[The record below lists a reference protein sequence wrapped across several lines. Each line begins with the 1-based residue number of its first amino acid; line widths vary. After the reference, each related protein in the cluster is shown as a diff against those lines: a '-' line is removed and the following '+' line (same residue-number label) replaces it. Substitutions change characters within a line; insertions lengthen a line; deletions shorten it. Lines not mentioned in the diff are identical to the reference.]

1 MPLRTLQWRA
11 KRFRYLLQRVQGS
24 LFQRG
29 FHKTWERVKQEF
41 QTRPAE
47 ESSLT
52 LEPLETSFCPFEI
65 QTSETPQVS
74 IIIPVHGKCA
84 WTVACLRSIQ
94 RHGARVPFEII
105 VVDDTSPDDTAEK
118 VSQIRGV
125 RLLQNQANLGFIG
138 SCNAG
143 AEAARAPFLLFLN
156 NDTQVTP
163 KWLDALLEA
172 YREEPACGIAGS
184 QLIYPD
190 GRLQEAGA
198 LVYSNAAAWNVG
210 RFEKR
215 SDPHYLFRRDVDYV
229 SGAALLIE
237 KSLFTEIGGFDARY
251 APAYCE
257 DMDLAFA
264 VRQRGRRVVYQPASV
279 IVHYEGI
286 SSGTDVFTGIKQYQR
301 TNREKFIAKWGAML
315 REQPDPH
322 TPADKAIHHHQTRHI
337 LIIDALMP
345 DPTRDAGSLQVFN
358 IMRLLRQMGW
368 RVTFMADN
376 RTATQR
382 DIQVLGSIGVETL
395 CKPCSPSLVNW
406 LKREGESLE
415 AVMLCRHYVA
425 APNMPLIQRLAPKAR
440 IIFDTED
447 LHFLR
452 ERRAAEHTGNAS
464 LTRQAMM
471 SQQQEFALMRASHAT
486 FVVSAAELD
495 LLKQELP
502 DANVMLLPNMH
513 PVHARKLEFEQRAGL
528 VFVGGFGHPPNVD
541 AVYWLTNDIYPIIR
555 ARRPDIELH
564 LIGDIPES
572 ARIALQGD
580 GITVHGRV
588 EDLTP
593 WMNRSRISLAPLRY
607 GAGVKGKVNTAMSH
621 GLPVVA
627 TSMAAEGM
635 WLRDGDNA
643 LLADD
648 AEAFAGAVLRLYED
662 RALWY
667 RLSEAGLHNIR
678 EHFSFEVA
686 RQTLETALN

>member
-1 MPLRTLQWRA
+1 MPLSTLQWRA
-11 KRFRYLLQRVQGS
+11 KRLRYLLQRVQGS
-24 LFQRG
+24 LTQRG
-29 FHKTWERVKQEF
+29 LRKTWARIKQEF
-41 QTRPAE
+41 QTHPAE
-47 ESSLT
+47 ETSLK
-52 LEPLETSFCPFEI
+52 LVPLDAPFSPFAI

-74 IIIPVHGKCA
+74 IVIPVHGKCA
-84 WTVACLRSIQ
+84 WTVACLRSIE
-94 RHGARVPFEII
+94 RHGARAPFEII
-105 VVDDTSPDDTAEK
+105 VVDDTSPDDTVTK
-118 VSQIRGV
+118 LSQIHGI
-125 RLLQNQANLGFIG
+125 RLLQNQANLGFVG

-143 AEAARAPFLLFLN
+143 AKIAHAPFLLFLN

-163 KWLDALLEA
+163 GWLDALLETYLA
-172 YREEPACGIAGS
+172 EPGCGIIGS

-210 RFEKR
+210 RYEKR
-215 SDPHYLFRRDVDYV
+215 CDPHYLYRRDVDYV

-237 KSLFTEIGGFDARY
+237 KSLFDKVGGFDMRY

-264 VRQRGRRVVYQPASV
+264 VKAHGRRVVYEPTSV
-279 IVHYEGI
+279 VVHCEGV
-286 SSGTDVFTGIKQYQR
+286 SSGTDVFSGIKQYQR
-301 TNREKFIAKWGAML
+301 INREKFIAKWNTRL
-315 REQPDPH
+315 LEQPAPH
-322 TPADKAIHHHQTRHI
+322 TPVDRAIHHHQKRHI

-376 RTATQR
+376 RTATPR
-382 DIQVLGSIGVETL
+382 ELHMLGSLGVEVL
-395 CKPCSPSLVNW
+395 CKPWSPSLVNW
-406 LKREGESLE
+406 LKRESDALE

-425 APNMPLIQRLAPKAR
+425 APNLPLIQQLAPRAR

-452 ERRAAEHTGNAS
+452 ERRAAEHTGNAG
-464 LTRQAMM
+464 LIRQALA
-471 SQQQEFALMRASHAT
+471 SQQQEFSLMRASHAT
-486 FVVSAAELD
+486 FVVSAAEFE

-502 DANVMLLPNMH
+502 EANVMLLPNMH
-513 PVHARKLEFEQRAGL
+513 PVHGRKLEFEQRAGL

-541 AVYWLTNDIYPIIR
+541 AVEWLTRDIYPIVR

-564 LIGDIPES
+564 LIGDIPEPTR
-572 ARIALQGD
+572 AVLQGN
-580 GITVHGRV
+580 GIVVHGRV
-588 EDLTP
+588 EDLAP

-607 GAGVKGKVNTAMSH
+607 GAGVKGKVNMAMSH

-643 LLADD
+643 LLAND
-648 AEAFAGAVLRLYED
+648 AEEFANAVLRLYDD

-667 RLSEAGLHNIR
+667 RLSEGSLRNIQ
-678 EHFSFEVA
+678 EHFSFDVA
-686 RQTLETALN
+686 RRTLEAALN

>member
-1 MPLRTLQWRA
+1 MSLSTLQWRA
-11 KRFRYLLQRVQGS
+11 KRLRYLLQRVQGS
-24 LFQRG
+24 LTQRG
-29 FHKTWERVKQEF
+29 LGKTWARIKQEF

-47 ESSLT
+47 EGALE
-52 LEPLETSFCPFEI
+52 LEPLDTPFSPFDIE
-65 QTSETPQVS
+65 TSETPQISV
-74 IIIPVHGKCA
+74 IVPVHGKCA
-84 WTVACLRSIQ
+84 WTVACLRSIR
-94 RHGARVPFEII
+94 RHGAHTPFEII
-105 VVDDTSPDDTAEK
+105 VVDDTSPDDTVATL
-118 VSQIRGV
+118 SQIRGI
-125 RLLQNQANLGFIG
+125 RLLRNQTNLGFIG

-143 AEAARAPFLLFLN
+143 AEVAHAPFLLFLN

-163 KWLDALLEA
+163 GWLDALVQT
-172 YREEPACGIAGS
+172 YHEEPNCGIVGS

-215 SDPHYLFRRDVDYV
+215 GDPHYLYRRDVDYV

-237 KSLFTEIGGFDARY
+237 KSLFSEVGGFDVRY

-257 DMDLAFA
+257 DMDLAFS
-264 VRQRGRRVVYQPASV
+264 VRARGRRVVYDPTSV
-279 IVHYEGI
+279 IVHCEGV

-301 TNREKFIAKWGAML
+301 INREKFIAKWSSAL
-315 REQPDPH
+315 REQPSPH
-322 TPADKAIHHHQTRHI
+322 TPVDRAIHHRQKRHI

-368 RVTFMADN
+368 RITFMADN
-376 RTATQR
+376 RTATLR
-382 DIQVLGSIGVETL
+382 DLQVLGSLGVEVL
-395 CKPCSPSLVNW
+395 CKPWSPSLVNW
-406 LKREGESLE
+406 LKRENDGLE

-425 APNMPLIQRLAPKAR
+425 APNLPLIQQLAPRAK

-452 ERRAAEHTGNAS
+452 ERRAAEHTGNPG
-464 LTRQAMM
+464 LTRQALA

-486 FVVSAAELD
+486 FVVSSAEFE

-502 DANVMLLPNMH
+502 EANVMLLPNMH
-513 PVHARKLEFEQRAGL
+513 PVRGRKLEFEQRANL

-541 AVYWLTNDIYPIIR
+541 AVEWLTQGIYPIIR

-564 LIGDIPES
+564 LIGDIPEPTRAS
-572 ARIALQGD
+572 LQGN
-580 GITVHGRV
+580 GIVVHGRV
-588 EDLTP
+588 DDLSP
-593 WMNRSRISLAPLRY
+593 WMNGSRISLAPLRY
-607 GAGVKGKVNTAMSH
+607 GAGVKGKVNMAMSH
-621 GLPVVA
+621 GLPVIA

-635 WLRDGDNA
+635 WLRDGENA

-648 AEAFAGAVLRLYED
+648 TESFANAIFRLYDD

-667 RLSEAGLHNIR
+667 RLSEGSLQNIR
-678 EHFSFEVA
+678 EHFSFDVA
-686 RQTLETALN
+686 RRTLEAALN